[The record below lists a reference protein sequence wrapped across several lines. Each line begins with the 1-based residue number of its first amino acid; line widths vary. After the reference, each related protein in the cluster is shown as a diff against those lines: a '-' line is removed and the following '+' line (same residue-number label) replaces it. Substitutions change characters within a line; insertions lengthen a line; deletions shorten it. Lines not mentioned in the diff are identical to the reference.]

1 MVMNKCSDAV
11 NILAATASKAG
22 VLLLALVFSINA
34 FGLRLHDHHEHAS
47 DSDLENCARHFCA
60 AAFQPHQ
67 HDDCADTD
75 FCEHSHQHSPFLLCD
90 IAPVL
95 PTPSNELAPLTPPA
109 AQSNDLFFL
118 MPANQVSL
126 KNYCDVFS
134 LCPRS
139 GPGRVCPVTGLQLP
153 LLR

>member
-1 MVMNKCSDAV
+1 MAMNKYSDAV
-11 NILAATASKAG
+11 NILGVTVRKAG
-22 VLLLALVFSINA
+22 VLLLALFFSINA

-47 DSDLENCARHFCA
+47 DSDPENCAQHFCA
-60 AAFQPHQ
+60 AAFQHHQ
-67 HDDCADTD
+67 HDDCTDTD

-95 PTPSNELAPLTPPA
+95 PTPSNELAPLAPPA
-109 AQSNDLFFL
+109 AQSNDLFSL
-118 MPANQVSL
+118 VSASQVSL
-126 KNYCDVFS
+126 KIHCDVFS